1 MHLFNLSP
9 NLSKIILISMLLL
22 KSKDLSVLRLG
33 AIVNFHYLN
42 GNDSFTYRLITNL
55 L

>member
-22 KSKDLSVLRLG
+22 KSKDLSVLKIR
-33 AIVNFHYLN
+33 FDSKFPYLN
-42 GNDSFTYRLITNL
+42 GNNSFTYRLITNL